1 MHKNDDRY
9 SSIAIAS
16 LSSALIGGK
25 CRKTR
30 SSEKSTSTKMSLEP
44 PLRKVGSQ
52 NFDTIRPVNGYE
64 NFPSFM
70 ALAQTVFGTDKKNHR
85 GDDSAPSPPVIGLK
99 APQHIGNQSSGKL

>member
-1 MHKNDDRY
+1 MYTNDDRY

-30 SSEKSTSTKMSLEP
+30 SSAKSTSAKMALEP

-52 NFDTIRPVNGYE
+52 NFDTKRPMNGYE
-64 NFPSFM
+64 KSPSFM
-70 ALAQTVFGTDKKNHR
+70 ALAQTVFGTDQKKHR
-85 GDDSAPSPPVIGLK
+85 GADSPP
-99 APQHIGNQSSGKL
+99 PHHHQ

>member
-25 CRKTR
+25 WRKTR
-30 SSEKSTSTKMSLEP
+30 SSAKSASTKMSLQQ

-52 NFDTIRPVNGYE
+52 NFGTIRPVDGYE
-64 NFPSFM
+64 NYPNLM
-70 ALAQTVFGTDKKNHR
+70 ALAQAIFVTD
-85 GDDSAPSPPVIGLK
+85 
-99 APQHIGNQSSGKL
+99 